1 MGLSTSCWALLRYF
15 WTAAGKLAR
24 VRGGHEWEERI
35 LAQKSDEAGTSEWKL
50 SEQWSKNS
58 QIPPVGGI
66 VWGRGR
72 W

>member
-1 MGLSTSCWALLRYF
+1 MLGIAQVLLDCS
-15 WTAAGKLAR
+15 WKAGTCKR
-24 VRGGHEWEERI
+24 RGEWEERI